1 MRFSTNCKWEW
12 RIASRGRVTT
22 SDDIRVKSVVYSIS
36 TSIYMFGN
44 KGVLEDSLRSDQGC
58 LWA

>member
-1 MRFSTNCKWEW
+1 MHCQTW